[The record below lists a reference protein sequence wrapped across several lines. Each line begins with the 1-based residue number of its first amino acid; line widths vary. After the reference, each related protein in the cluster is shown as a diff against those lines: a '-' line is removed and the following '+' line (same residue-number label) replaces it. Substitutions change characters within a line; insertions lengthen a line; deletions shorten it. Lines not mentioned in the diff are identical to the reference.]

1 MFGVCLKPRT
11 VWYTDEVLIDNI
23 VEIVNY
29 SHINDMK
36 GGSVQLYFLSS
47 RFNLVSF
54 PNNMTHDI
62 F

>member
-1 MFGVCLKPRT
+1 MKQVCYMFGVRLKPRT

-36 GGSVQLYFLSS
+36 GGSVKLYFLSS
-47 RFNLVSF
+47 RFNLV
-54 PNNMTHDI
+54 
-62 F
+62 